1 VSVHVGIKSVVAP
14 DGIEWRVGRRWLTR
28 RFGWTWKR
36 RAVAGDALS
45 GLGHGLGNNVDFA
58 DSGLALVAALAAVLI
73 LIPLLF
79 FGVELIVLGA
89 LLAAGV
95 IGRVLLR
102 QPWVIEARSN
112 DPLTSGR
119 QLEWRVTGWRNSH
132 RLIDQVASDLAAGR
146 ELPPPA

>member
-1 VSVHVGIKSVVAP
+1 
-14 DGIEWRVGRRWLTR
+14 
-28 RFGWTWKR
+28 
-36 RAVAGDALS
+36 LS
-45 GLGHGLGNNVDFA
+45 GLGQGVGDVDFGEA
-58 DSGLALVAALAAVLI
+58 GLVVVGALAAILI

-119 QLEWRVTGWRNSH
+119 QLEWRVTGWRKS
-132 RLIDQVASDLAAGR
+132 RKLIDQVAEDLATGR
-146 ELPPPA
+146 ELPP